1 MNTMYTQHRLI
12 VTKTGPAKL
21 GFVKAIKDYT
31 GFGLKEAKDIV
42 DSWDVKYTQNYDF
55 RQTPEH
61 LESDGTLLLSLT
73 PEKAITLRQTLEQLG
88 VEFRLDGRELF
99 RDKKLLSLGIIADD
113 DMRNR
118 GIYHDMEAIKKAVL
132 DEDDDYLRTLVED
145 GFLGWGNLTEEEVK
159 FEFKKRI

>member
-1 MNTMYTQHRLI
+1 MNTMHTQHRLI

-31 GFGLKEAKDIV
+31 GFGLKEAKDII
-42 DSWDVKYTQNYDF
+42 DSWDIKYT
-55 RQTPEH
+55 TPAPEH

-132 DEDDDYLRTLVED
+132 DENDDYLRTLVED